1 MLRGVVSVQSSG
13 KGARSVHQLGQFWS
27 KGTRYGW
34 QDFTPASKSE
44 GSLLSLQAE
53 YFNSLQFFSSGQT
66 IFEDSDHFW
75 LRGAAATLSEGQK
88 PKSPKSPKSET
99 IHGPSSPQCSS
110 AKIHTHKCRPS
121 VQRGSQ
127 QFAQISAHWISL
139 FKHCTTDTTNHEK
152 SAKGGSHIASHHTPR
167 QS

>member
-1 MLRGVVSVQSSG
+1 MGKAQEVSISWDNFGQKAPGMAGKTSPLLLNQRG
-13 KGARSVHQLGQFWS
+13 L
-27 KGTRYGW
+27 
-34 QDFTPASKSE
+34 
-44 GSLLSLQAE
+44 
-53 YFNSLQFFSSGQT
+53 YFHCKLNILIHCSFFSSGQT

>member
-1 MLRGVVSVQSSG
+1 MLSSCLCPKQWERRKKCPSV
-13 KGARSVHQLGQFWS
+13 GAILVKRQ
-27 KGTRYGW
+27 RYGW
-34 QDFTPASKSE
+34 QDFTPDSKSE
-44 GSLLSLQAE
+44 GSLLSLQA
-53 YFNSLQFFSSGQT
+53 FTAVFPLGK
-66 IFEDSDHFW
+66 ILEDSDHFW

-99 IHGPSSPQCSS
+99 IHGPSGPQCSS

-121 VQRGSQ
+121 VQRVSQ

-139 FKHCTTDTTNHEK
+139 FKHCTTDTTKHEK
-152 SAKGGSHIASHHTPR
+152 SAKSGSHIASHHTPR